1 MWGRSI
7 VRLCSAQS
15 NRLAQAWVALLVSW
29 FDIFYCNNVVFGL
42 VLQQTAK
49 RFRRCEAMQYSKRQ
63 LTGFNSGLRRLPMS
77 IYIAIYSWEH
87 YDQPDKPDGRIPL
100 SELVGNYS
108 CQPGFPTTL
117 CSEKN
122 THSHYLSYL
131 CVDLSKNCSEYTR
144 GKADSD
150 NVEIRYSLLPMT

>member
-108 CQPGFPTTL
+108 CQPGFPTSCQLLSNPKLQIYTNKL
-117 CSEKN
+117 ATCVSIGNYFQLVFICS
-122 THSHYLSYL
+122 LGCGL
-131 CVDLSKNCSEYTR
+131 
-144 GKADSD
+144 
-150 NVEIRYSLLPMT
+150 